1 MQMYLLLWIFSCTL
15 ESFRFLQDRWLHSTH
30 VPLEALSFAL
40 LSQLLLHHTTPSP
53 TAALP
58 TKQVT
63 VFLYNWNSSPTSLPP
78 NTHSSPCQNRRKTSP
93 FWSPIPLFGVALPQP
108 RRSVQGFAIVNIL
121 SSHIA
126 ASSGVGTIKFSIWS
140 NWNIPSSAAAFIA
153 TITAVTSILS
163 IATRFFDSAV
173 HRGCSQPKIHH
184 PEGVLFLL
192 VDRVGRFA
200 VVRRHPPILNPHR
213 HRTSTPRC

>member
-1 MQMYLLLWIFSCTL
+1 MPYFPNCCSTTPP
-15 ESFRFLQDRWLHSTH
+15 LHPP
-30 VPLEALSFAL
+30 PLFQPNRSPYSYITGIHRPL
-40 LSQLLLHHTTPSP
+40 LSLPILTLLRVKTEGKPLHFGRPYRYSVSRCLSRAVRCKASP
-53 TAALP
+53 L
-58 TKQVT
+58 
-63 VFLYNWNSSPTSLPP
+63 LIYS
-78 NTHSSPCQNRRKTSP
+78 
-93 FWSPIPLFGVALPQP
+93 
-108 RRSVQGFAIVNIL
+108 L
-121 SSHIA
+121 SSHI